1 MQMNVSRKCI
11 KSAFL
16 ATLLSALAGCG
27 GTEELAKELE
37 RTSNFTFV
45 NALPYSA
52 DFHLQKRNIAT
63 DFSGL
68 FDSANRVYADL
79 PKNEVSAV
87 YAYKYK
93 AINGM
98 VNLGVRNS
106 ISKNDEEKAYV
117 GLGNNENLWVIAWD
131 AAGDNKL
138 TQVDRKR
145 SDQSGKLNVRI
156 FADGA
161 YPVTVNGNNAAATSK
176 GGISDFYSL
185 DNCNSSLKINYK
197 AIDLCAADYG
207 RSYLL
212 IADANGKKVL
222 VRE

>member
-1 MQMNVSRKCI
+1 MHSSFSSKYMKP
-11 KSAFL
+11 ALL

-27 GTEELAKELE
+27 GAEELAKELE
-37 RTSNFTFV
+37 RSSNFTFV
-45 NALPYSA
+45 NALPYPA
-52 DFHLQKRNIAT
+52 DFHLQTRNIAT

-68 FDSANRVYADL
+68 FDSSNRVYADV
-79 PKNEVSAV
+79 PKYEVSSV
-87 YAYKYK
+87 YVYKYK

-106 ISKNDEEKAYV
+106 ISKNDEEKSYL
-117 GLGNNENLWVIAWD
+117 GIGNNEDLWVVAWD

-138 TQVDRKR
+138 TVVDRKR

-156 FADGA
+156 FADGV
-161 YPVTVNGNNAAATSK
+161 YPVTVNGNSVAATSK

-185 DNCNSSLKINYK
+185 DNCNSSLKINNK
-197 AIDLCAADYG
+197 AIDLCTADYG

-212 IADANGKKVL
+212 VADANGKKVL
-222 VRE
+222 LRE

>member
-1 MQMNVSRKCI
+1 MYISSSSKYMKP
-11 KSAFL
+11 ALL
-16 ATLLSALAGCG
+16 ASLLSALVGCG
-27 GTEELAKELE
+27 GSEELARELA

-45 NALPYSA
+45 NALPYPA
-52 DFHLQKRNIAT
+52 DFHLQTRNIAT

-68 FDSANRVYADL
+68 FDSSNRVYADV
-79 PKNEVSAV
+79 PKYEVSTV
-87 YAYKYK
+87 YVYKYK
-93 AINGM
+93 AMNGM

-106 ISKNDEEKAYV
+106 ISKNDEEKSY
-117 GLGNNENLWVIAWD
+117 LGIGESENLWVVAWD

-138 TQVDRKR
+138 TVVDRKR

-156 FADGA
+156 FADGT
-161 YPVTVNGNNAAATSK
+161 YPVTVNGNNVAATSK

-185 DNCNSSLKINYK
+185 DNCNSSLKINNK

-212 IADANGKKVL
+212 VADANGKELL